1 MNFQEAR
8 KNMVLNQL
16 RANRISNYDLVDIY
30 ENMERENFYPEDLRH
45 LSYSDI
51 LIRHSDGRFI
61 LPPLTSA
68 NLIQSLGDIKNSH
81 ILEVGS
87 SIGIST
93 AVMSQLALNLDCIET
108 SDVMLPIFKKNL
120 SKDFFQC
127 NLLSNTINEIFE
139 NESFDFTKY
148 SKIIINGALDQE
160 PNNII
165 LKMNPGTTL
174 VCIIDNKELKHKI
187 VKYVKADETCSRF
200 ILDEA
205 VSEYIYKYITEEPF
219 VF

>member
-1 MNFQEAR
+1 MNFNEAR
-8 KNMVLNQL
+8 TNMVLNQL
-16 RANRISNYDLVDIY
+16 RANRISNSDLVAIY
-30 ENMERENFYPEDLRH
+30 EHMERENFYPEDLRH

-51 LIRHSDGRFI
+51 LIQHSDGRFL

-93 AVMSQLALNLDCIET
+93 SVMSQLALSVDCIET
-108 SDVMLPIFKKNL
+108 SDVMLPIFRKNL

-127 NLLSNTINEIFE
+127 NLLPNTINDFFE
-139 NESFDFTKY
+139 SDSLDLSKY
-148 SKIIINGALDQE
+148 SKIVINGSIDQE

-165 LKMNPGTTL
+165 SRMNSEAVL
-174 VCIIDNKELKHKI
+174 VCIIDNEEFKHKI
-187 VKYVKADETCSRF
+187 IKYIKSDESCSRL

-205 VSEYIYKYITEEPF
+205 VTQYIYKYITEEPF
-219 VF
+219 IF

>member
-8 KNMVLNQL
+8 TNMVLNQL

-93 AVMSQLALNLDCIET
+93 AVMSQLSLNVDCIET

-120 SKDFFQC
+120 SKDL
-127 NLLSNTINEIFE
+127 NL
-139 NESFDFTKY
+139 DFY
-148 SKIIINGALDQE
+148 LLKIYL
-160 PNNII
+160 
-165 LKMNPGTTL
+165 LKMNL
-174 VCIIDNKELKHKI
+174 LM
-187 VKYVKADETCSRF
+187 S
-200 ILDEA
+200 
-205 VSEYIYKYITEEPF
+205 
-219 VF
+219 

>member
-68 NLIQSLGDIKNSH
+68 NLIQSLGDIK
-81 ILEVGS
+81 IL
-87 SIGIST
+87 
-93 AVMSQLALNLDCIET
+93 
-108 SDVMLPIFKKNL
+108 IFRGW
-120 SKDFFQC
+120 
-127 NLLSNTINEIFE
+127 IF
-139 NESFDFTKY
+139 Y
-148 SKIIINGALDQE
+148 W
-160 PNNII
+160 
-165 LKMNPGTTL
+165 
-174 VCIIDNKELKHKI
+174 
-187 VKYVKADETCSRF
+187 Y
-200 ILDEA
+200 
-205 VSEYIYKYITEEPF
+205 
-219 VF
+219 